1 MFFDQLKRICEAR
14 GLKVTTTVKAAG
26 LSTGLIGNWKN
37 GGKPTYDTLCRLAD
51 YLGVSVQEFVEDE
64 PREARAQEHN
74 ELTEYLDQLRERP
87 EMRMLF
93 SVAKNATKEET
104 VNTNLRRRHSRRQLG
119 LRPLFARRR
128 I

>member
-26 LSTGLIGNWKN
+26 LSTGLIGNWKS
-37 GGKPTYDTLCRLAD
+37 GGKPNYDTLCRLAD
-51 YLGVSVQEFVEDE
+51 YLGVSVQELVDDE
-64 PREARAQEHN
+64 PREAKPQERN

-93 SVAKNATKEET
+93 SVAKNATKEE
-104 VNTNLRRRHSRRQLG
+104 VESI
-119 LRPLFARRR
+119 ARF
-128 I
+128 IEDMNKNK

>member
-1 MFFDQLKRICEAR
+1 MFFDQFKSICEAK
-14 GLKVTTTVKAAG
+14 GLKITPTVKAVG
-26 LSTGLIGNWKN
+26 ISPGVLDRWKK

-51 YLGVSVQEFVEDE
+51 YLGVSVQELADDE

-93 SVAKNATKEET
+93 SVAKNATKEE
-104 VNTNLRRRHSRRQLG
+104 VEAV
-119 LRPLFARRR
+119 ARF
-128 I
+128 IEDMNKNK